1 MLNAP
6 QSSRLENSLQKMSSK
21 DPLKQRNRFVDKKKK
36 KTTKSFEAYQ
46 INKKRVCK
54 VKQRNRLKG

>member
-36 KTTKSFEAYQ
+36 K
-46 INKKRVCK
+46 
-54 VKQRNRLKG
+54 QRNRLKHIK